1 LTLWGSQAYSP
12 APPGV
17 SGRESSPV
25 ADVKSLADMLWTLVR
40 WTLPLTV
47 AGVIAALAVG
57 ATQIGEQ
64 VRLRVE
70 TRLRSELPGFTV
82 HVRGASL
89 VEGEGIVIRGL
100 SIADPTLPP
109 TQRHLLAVEEVHLAC
124 STALTDL
131 ASGGP
136 AITAV
141 KVRRPT
147 VHAVREADGSW
158 RLARLLAGRRPT
170 GQAAVPIVVE
180 DGTLHVEDSRIRKPF
195 TMRQVAV
202 ELVPGRE
209 PDAPIALRGSGAGE
223 LFERVE
229 FSGTLA
235 AADGRFEIGGHV
247 ESLDVSQRLHELAV
261 AAGQGSWLAGLRGRI
276 GLDWR
281 AAGTLAAPADT
292 DFSLQGRLEAGHFQ
306 HAALPFPMSDVS
318 ATFSADRSGAVCE
331 TLEAHS
337 GSTLVHGSGRLF
349 GWRPEA
355 DWDLLVEAERLVV
368 GRHWE
373 GLLPQPIATQWSKLL
388 PAGEIDVRAQLTRR
402 TGRIEPDVAVRCRNV
417 SLTHYRFPYRLDRT
431 VGTVTYKG
439 TALAIHLTGQAG
451 GHPVQV
457 AGAIDTAVSGGR
469 GTIEVQGNEMRIDDT
484 LLAALPPRSADIVRS
499 LRGQGTFDFL
509 FRHQRGPE
517 QPQGHANSL
526 DIRLTQGSLSYAGF
540 PYPLSNVTGSIR
552 MDQGRWIIRGLTGT
566 NDTGIVQCSGG
577 LEPRPDGGGELALQ
591 LTGRGVVLEK
601 ELRDALPA
609 GMRRIWDDVDPRGT
623 AEFSATVRHDVRSRR
638 TTVELEAMPQGDTV
652 SIEPSWFPY
661 RLERLRG
668 RLLWRDGRLRF
679 EQIRGVHARTTVAT
693 DGSCRF
699 TPDGGW
705 HVSFERLSADRFRV
719 DHDLLQALPVGL
731 QQAVEGVRL
740 RGLLSLDG
748 TLDIHSTAPTVVT
761 RPGGRTELVPGPA
774 AASWDMALDM
784 EQAALDLGVPVEHVH
799 GGLRLRGQ
807 GDGRAW
813 QAVGDLALDSAM
825 VQGVQLTAVQGP
837 LAMDG
842 SGVRFGALA
851 AGQAGGGRRLS
862 ARLAEGTLLVDG
874 SAAAGPAGRFSVAAS
889 LQDADLQRLA
899 SEATAAPQ
907 RSRGRLTAGIE
918 LTGSR
923 AGAHSLGGR
932 GQVRLRDADI
942 YELPVVVA
950 LLKIL
955 RVKAPDRNAFG
966 SSLVDFR
973 IEGPHAYLDT
983 IELSGDAI
991 SLVGT
996 GEIDFDTNLRLTF
1009 RSIMGDAETQLPA
1022 MKRLLGGASGQFML
1036 IHVDGT
1042 LADPVPTTEA
1052 FPTLAA
1058 ALQKLQTQRQ
1068 ELRR

>member
-1 LTLWGSQAYSP
+1 MKP
-12 APPGV
+12 
-17 SGRESSPV
+17 
-25 ADVKSLADMLWTLVR
+25 LADMLWTLVR

-109 TQRHLLAVEEVHLAC
+109 PQRQLLAVEEVHLAC

-131 ASGGP
+131 ASGGT

-141 KVRRPT
+141 RVRRPT

-170 GQAAVPIVVE
+170 GQAALPIVVE
-180 DGTLHVEDSRIRKPF
+180 DGTLYIEDPRIRRPF

-229 FSGTLA
+229 FSGTLTA
-235 AADGRFEIGGHV
+235 AEGRFEIGGRL

-281 AAGTLAAPADT
+281 AAGTLAAPADV
-292 DFSLQGRLEAGHFQ
+292 DFSLRGRLEAGHFQ

-318 ATFSADRSGAVCE
+318 AEFSADRSGVVCE

-337 GSTLVHGSGRLF
+337 GSTLVRGSGRLF

-373 GLLPQPIATQWSKLL
+373 GLLPQPLATQWSKLL

-469 GTIEVQGNEMRIDDT
+469 GTIEVQGNEMRIDDA

-577 LEPRPDGGGELALQ
+577 LEPRPDGGGELTLQ
-591 LTGRGVVLEK
+591 LNGRGVVLEK

-623 AEFSATVRHDVRSRR
+623 AEFSATVRHDVRARR

-719 DHDLLQALPVGL
+719 DHDLLQALPAGL

-923 AGAHSLGGR
+923 AGAHSLTGR

>member
-1 LTLWGSQAYSP
+1 
-12 APPGV
+12 
-17 SGRESSPV
+17 
-25 ADVKSLADMLWTLVR
+25 MLWTLVR

-57 ATQIGEQ
+57 ATQVGEQ

-70 TRLRSELPGFTV
+70 ARLRSELPGLAV
-82 HVRGASL
+82 QVRSASL
-89 VEGEGIVIRGL
+89 VEGEGIVVRGV
-100 SIADPTLPP
+100 SIADPALPEP
-109 TQRHLLAVEEVHLAC
+109 QRQLVAIDELHLAC
-124 STALTDL
+124 STSLADL
-131 ASGGP
+131 AGGAP
-136 AITAV
+136 LIKGV
-141 KVRRPT
+141 RVRRPT
-147 VHAVREADGSW
+147 VHATRGADGTWS
-158 RLARLLAGRRPT
+158 LARLAAGREPMR
-170 GQAAVPIVVE
+170 QAAVPITIEDGMLLVE
-180 DGTLHVEDSRIRKPF
+180 DARIQKRIAV
-195 TMRQVAV
+195 RQIGVGLTPAGEALAV
-202 ELVPGRE
+202 
-209 PDAPIALRGSGAGE
+209 RGSGVGE
-223 LFERVE
+223 LFERIE
-229 FSGTLA
+229 FSGSVVPVT
-235 AADGRFEIGGHV
+235 GRFDVGGV
-247 ESLDVSQRLHELAV
+247 LESLDVSQRLHELVV
-261 AAGQGSWLAGLRGRI
+261 ALGRGDWLAGLRGRV
-276 GLDWR
+276 GLEWR
-281 AAGTLAAPADT
+281 ASGSFALPDEIAASAR
-292 DFSLQGRLEAGHFQ
+292 GRLEAGHFQ

-318 ATFSADRSGAVCE
+318 ATFAADRSGVVCE
-331 TLEAHS
+331 RLEAHS
-337 GSTLVHGSGRLF
+337 GSTLVRGSGRLA
-349 GWRPEA
+349 GWNAAA
-355 DWDLLVEAERLVV
+355 DWDLIVEAERLLV

-373 GLLPQPIATQWSKLL
+373 ELLPPQLAAQWSKLL
-388 PAGEIDVRAQLTRR
+388 PAGEIDVRAQLARR
-402 TGRIEPDVAVRCRNV
+402 DGRIEPDVAVRCRNV

-439 TALAIHLTGQAG
+439 SALALHLTGQAG
-451 GHPVQV
+451 GHPVHV
-457 AGAIDTAVSGGR
+457 AGAIDTSVAGGR
-469 GTIEVQGNEMRIDDT
+469 GTIEVQGNEMRIDDA
-484 LLAALPPRSADIVRS
+484 LLAAMPPRSADIVRS
-499 LRGQGTFDFL
+499 LRGQGTFDFV

-517 QPQGHANSL
+517 HPLGHANSL
-526 DIRLTQGSLSYAGF
+526 DIRLAQGSLSYAGF
-540 PYPLSNVTGSIR
+540 PYPLSNVTGIIR
-552 MDQGRWIIRGLTGT
+552 MEQGRWMIRGITGT
-566 NDTGIVQCSGG
+566 NDTGVVQCSGG
-577 LEPRPDGGGELALQ
+577 LEPNADGGGELTLQ

-609 GMRRIWDDVDPRGT
+609 GMRRIWDDVDPRGM
-623 AEFSATVRHDVRSRR
+623 AEFAATVRHDVKARR

-661 RLERLRG
+661 RLERLQG
-668 RLLWRDGRLRF
+668 RLVWRDGQLRF

-693 DGSCRF
+693 DGRCRF

-719 DHDLLQALPVGL
+719 DHDLLQALPAGL
-731 QQAVEGVRL
+731 QQAVEGVKL

-748 TLDIHSTAPTVVT
+748 TLDIYSTTPTVMT
-761 RPGGRTELVPGPA
+761 LPGGRTEMVPGPA

-784 EQAALDLGVPVEHVH
+784 EQAAVDVGVPVEHVH

-807 GDGRAW
+807 SDGRSW
-813 QAVGDLALDSAM
+813 QALGELSLDSAM
-825 VQGVQLTAVQGP
+825 VRDVQLTAVRGP

-842 SGVRFGALA
+842 GGVRFGALA
-851 AGQAGGGRRLS
+851 AGGNGGGRRLS
-862 ARLAEGTLLVDG
+862 ARLADGALLVDG
-874 SAAAGPAGRFSVAAS
+874 SAAAGPAGRFAVVAS

-899 SEATAAPQ
+899 NEATATPQ
-907 RSRGRLTAGIE
+907 RYRGRLSGGIE
-918 LTGSR
+918 LNGSR
-923 AGAHSLGGR
+923 AGTHSLSGR

-996 GEIDFDTNLRLTF
+996 GEVDFDTNLKLSF

-1042 LADPVPTTEA
+1042 LAEPVTTTEA

>member
-1 LTLWGSQAYSP
+1 MA
-12 APPGV
+12 
-17 SGRESSPV
+17 RRV
-25 ADVKSLADMLWTLVR
+25 AQVKSLADMLWTLVR

-57 ATQIGEQ
+57 ATQVGEQ
-64 VRLRVE
+64 VRVRVE
-70 TRLRSELPGFTV
+70 ARLRTELPGMAV
-82 HVRGASL
+82 QVRSASL
-89 VEGEGIVIRGL
+89 VEGEGIVVRGV
-100 SIADPTLPP
+100 SIADPALPEP
-109 TQRHLLAVEEVHLAC
+109 QRQLVAVEELHLAC
-124 STALTDL
+124 STSLADL
-131 ASGGP
+131 AGGAP
-136 AITAV
+136 LIKAV
-141 KVRRPT
+141 RVRRPT
-147 VHAVREADGSW
+147 VHAARGADGTWS
-158 RLARLLAGRRPT
+158 LARLMANRQPT
-170 GQAAVPIVVE
+170 RQAAVPISIE
-180 DGTLHVEDSRIRKPF
+180 DGMLVLEDARIQKR
-195 TMRQVAV
+195 VAV
-202 ELVPGRE
+202 RQIGMEMVPAGE
-209 PDAPIALRGSGAGE
+209 TLAVRGSGAGE
-223 LFERVE
+223 LFEQIE
-229 FSGTLA
+229 FTGSMVP
-235 AADGRFEIGGHV
+235 ADGRFEIAGTL
-247 ESLDVSQRLHELAV
+247 ESLDVSQRLHELVV
-261 AAGQGSWLAGLRGRI
+261 ALGYGDWLAGLRGRV
-276 GLDWR
+276 GLEWR
-281 AAGTLAAPADT
+281 ASGSLAEPDAIAVAAR
-292 DFSLQGRLEAGHFQ
+292 GRLEAGHFQ

-318 ATFSADRSGAVCE
+318 AKFTADRSGVVCE
-331 TLEAHS
+331 RLEAHS
-337 GSTLVHGSGRLF
+337 GSTLVRGSGRLV
-349 GWRPEA
+349 GWHAAA
-355 DWDLLVEAERLVV
+355 DWDLLVEAERLLV

-373 GLLPQPIATQWSKLL
+373 GLLPQPLAAQWSKLL

-402 TGRIEPDVAVRCRNV
+402 GGRIEPDVAVRCRNV

-431 VGTVTYKG
+431 VGTVTFKG
-439 TALAIHLTGQAG
+439 SALSLHLTGQAG
-451 GHPVQV
+451 GHAVHV
-457 AGAIDTAVSGGR
+457 AGAIDTSVPGGR
-469 GTIEVQGNEMRIDDT
+469 GTIEVQGNEMRIDDA
-484 LLAALPPRSADIVRS
+484 LLAAMPPRSADIVRS
-499 LRGQGTFDFL
+499 LRGQGTFDFA

-517 QPQGHANSL
+517 HPQGYANAL

-552 MDQGRWIIRGLTGT
+552 MDQGRWTIRGLSGT
-566 NDTGIVQCSGG
+566 NDSGVVQCTGG
-577 LEPRPDGGGELALQ
+577 LEPAADGGGELTLQ
-591 LTGRGVVLEK
+591 LTGRGVVLEQ

-623 AEFSATVRHDVRSRR
+623 AEFSAVVRHDVKAKR
-638 TTVELEAMPQGDTV
+638 TTVELQAMPQGDTV

-668 RLLWRDGRLRF
+668 RLVWRDGQLRF

-699 TPDGGW
+699 TPEGGW
-705 HVSFERLSADRFRV
+705 HVSFERLSADRFRA
-719 DHDLLQALPVGL
+719 DHDLLQALPAGL
-731 QQAVEGVRL
+731 QQAVEGVKL

-748 TLDIHSTAPTVVT
+748 TLDIYSTAPSVVT
-761 RPGGRTELVPGPA
+761 LPGGRTELVPGPA

-784 EQAALDLGVPVEHVH
+784 EQAAVDVGVPVEHVH

-807 GDGRAW
+807 SDGRVW
-813 QAVGDLALDSAM
+813 QATGELALDSAM
-825 VQGVQLTAVQGP
+825 VRGVQLTAVQGP
-837 LAMDG
+837 LAMDA

-851 AGQAGGGRRLS
+851 AGPNGGGRRLS
-862 ARLAEGTLLVDG
+862 ARLADGALLVDG
-874 SAAAGPAGRFSVAAS
+874 SAAAGPAGRFTVAAS

-907 RSRGRLTAGIE
+907 RYRGRLSGGIE
-918 LTGSR
+918 LAGSR
-923 AGAHSLGGR
+923 AGTHSLSGR

-996 GEIDFDTNLRLTF
+996 GEIDFESNLRLSF

-1042 LADPVPTTEA
+1042 LAEPVTTTEA

>member
-1 LTLWGSQAYSP
+1 
-12 APPGV
+12 
-17 SGRESSPV
+17 
-25 ADVKSLADMLWTLVR
+25 MLWTLVR

-109 TQRHLLAVEEVHLAC
+109 PQRQMLAVEEVHLAC

-141 KVRRPT
+141 RVRRPT

-170 GQAAVPIVVE
+170 GQAALPIVVE
-180 DGTLHVEDSRIRKPF
+180 DGTLHVEDPRIRRPF

-229 FSGTLA
+229 FSGTLT
-235 AADGRFEIGGHV
+235 AADGRFEIGGRL

-261 AAGQGSWLAGLRGRI
+261 ATGQGSWLAGLRGRI

-281 AAGTLAAPADT
+281 AAGTLVAPADV
-292 DFSLQGRLEAGHFQ
+292 DFSLRGRLEAGHFQ

-318 ATFSADRSGAVCE
+318 AEFSANRSGVVCE

-337 GSTLVHGSGRLF
+337 GSTLVRGSGRLF

-373 GLLPQPIATQWSKLL
+373 GLLPQPLATQWSKLL

-469 GTIEVQGNEMRIDDT
+469 GTIEVQGNEMRIDDA

-577 LEPRPDGGGELALQ
+577 LEPRPDGGGELTLQ

-623 AEFSATVRHDVRSRR
+623 AEFSATVRHDVRARR

-719 DHDLLQALPVGL
+719 DHDLLQALPAGL

-923 AGAHSLGGR
+923 AGAHSLAGR

-1042 LADPVPTTEA
+1042 LADPMPTTEA

>member
-1 LTLWGSQAYSP
+1 
-12 APPGV
+12 
-17 SGRESSPV
+17 
-25 ADVKSLADMLWTLVR
+25 MLWTLVR

-109 TQRHLLAVEEVHLAC
+109 PQRQMLAVEEVHLAC

-141 KVRRPT
+141 RVRRPT

-170 GQAAVPIVVE
+170 GQAALPIVVE
-180 DGTLHVEDSRIRKPF
+180 DGTLHVEDPRIRRPF

-229 FSGTLA
+229 FSGTLT
-235 AADGRFEIGGHV
+235 AADGRFEIGGRL

-261 AAGQGSWLAGLRGRI
+261 ATGQGSWLAGLRGRI

-281 AAGTLAAPADT
+281 AAGTLVAPADV
-292 DFSLQGRLEAGHFQ
+292 DFSLRGRLEAGHFQ

-318 ATFSADRSGAVCE
+318 AEFSANRSGVVCE

-337 GSTLVHGSGRLF
+337 GSTLVRGSGRLF

-373 GLLPQPIATQWSKLL
+373 GLLPQPLATQWSKLL

-469 GTIEVQGNEMRIDDT
+469 GTIEVQGNEMRIDDA

-577 LEPRPDGGGELALQ
+577 LEPRPDGGGELTLQ

-623 AEFSATVRHDVRSRR
+623 AEFSATVRHDVRARR

-719 DHDLLQALPVGL
+719 DHDLLQALPAGL

-889 LQDADLQRLA
+889 LQDADIQRLA

-923 AGAHSLGGR
+923 AGAHSLAGR

-1042 LADPVPTTEA
+1042 LADPMPTTEA

>member
-1 LTLWGSQAYSP
+1 
-12 APPGV
+12 
-17 SGRESSPV
+17 
-25 ADVKSLADMLWTLVR
+25 MLWTLVR
-40 WTLPLTV
+40 WMLPLTV
-47 AGVIAALAVG
+47 AGVVAALAVG

-70 TRLRSELPGFTV
+70 ARLRSELPGFDV

-89 VEGEGIVIRGL
+89 VEGEGIVVRGL
-100 SIADPTLPP
+100 SIADPALPP
-109 TQRHLLAVEEVHLAC
+109 SQRQLVAVEEVHLAC
-124 STALTDL
+124 RTALADL

-136 AITAV
+136 PITAV

-147 VHAVREADGSW
+147 VHATRHADGSW
-158 RLARLLAGRRPT
+158 SLARLFAGRRPA
-170 GQAAVPIVVE
+170 GPPAVPVVIENGTLVVE
-180 DGTLHVEDSRIRKPF
+180 DPLVRRPF
-195 TMRQVAV
+195 TMRQVTV
-202 ELVPGRE
+202 EIAPGRVAGS
-209 PDAPIALRGSGAGE
+209 PLAVRGSGSGE
-223 LFERVE
+223 VFERVE

-235 AADGRFEIGGHV
+235 AADGRFEIGGTL
-247 ESLDVSQRLHELAV
+247 ESLDVSQRLHELVV
-261 AAGQGSWLAGLRGRI
+261 AAGQGSWLAGLRGRV

-281 AAGTLAAPADT
+281 ASGAVSAPADIAV
-292 DFSLQGRLEAGHFQ
+292 SVRGRLESGHFQ

-318 ATFSADRSGAVCE
+318 AEFTADRSGAVCE
-331 TLEAHS
+331 QLVAHS
-337 GSTLVHGSGRLF
+337 GSTLVRGSGRLM
-349 GWRPEA
+349 GWQTAA
-355 DWDLLVEAERLVV
+355 DWELLVEAERLVV

-373 GLLPQPIATQWSKLL
+373 GLLPHQLAAQWSKLL
-388 PAGEIDVRAQLTRR
+388 PAGEIDVRANLARR
-402 TGRIEPDVAVRCRNV
+402 DGRITPDVAVRCRNI

-451 GHPVQV
+451 GHPVHV
-457 AGAIDTAVSGGR
+457 AGTIDTSVAGGR
-469 GTIEVQGNEMRIDDT
+469 GTIEVQGNEMRIDDA

-499 LRGQGTFDFL
+499 LRGQGTFDFV
-509 FRHQRGPE
+509 FRHDRGPE
-517 QPQGHANSL
+517 QSQGHSNSL
-526 DIRLTQGSLSYAGF
+526 DIRLTHGSLCYAGF

-552 MDQGRWIIRGLTGT
+552 MEQGRWTIRGLTGT
-566 NDTGIVQCSGG
+566 NDTGVVQCSGG
-577 LEPRPDGGGELALQ
+577 LEPRADGGGELTLQ
-591 LTGRGVVLEK
+591 LTGRGVVLEQ
-601 ELRDALPA
+601 ELRDALPT
-609 GMRRIWDDVDPRGT
+609 GMRRIWNDVDPRGT

-652 SIEPSWFPY
+652 SIEPAWFPY

-668 RLLWRDGRLRF
+668 RLVWREGRLRF

-705 HVSFERLSADRFRV
+705 HVSFERLSADRFRA
-719 DHDLLQALPVGL
+719 DHDLLQALPAGL

-748 TLDIHSTAPTVVT
+748 TLDIYSTTPTVVT
-761 RPGGRTELVPGPA
+761 LPGGRTELVPGPA
-774 AASWDMALDM
+774 AASWDIAIDM
-784 EQAALDLGVPVEHVH
+784 EQAALDVGIPVEHVH

-807 GDGRAW
+807 SDGRAW
-813 QAVGDLALDSAM
+813 QAAGDLALDSAM
-825 VQGVQLTAVQGP
+825 VHGVQLTAVQGP
-837 LAMDG
+837 LALDG
-842 SGVRFGALA
+842 TGVRFGALA

-874 SAAAGPAGRFSVAAS
+874 SAAAGSAGRFLVAAA

-899 SEATAAPQ
+899 SDATAAPQ
-907 RSRGRLTAGIE
+907 RSRGRLSGGIE
-918 LTGSR
+918 LSGSR
-923 AGAHSLGGR
+923 AGTHSLAGR

-973 IEGPHAYLDT
+973 IEGPRAYLDT

-991 SLVGT
+991 SLVGN

-1009 RSIMGDAETQLPA
+1009 RSIMGDAEAQLPA

-1058 ALQKLQTQRQ
+1058 ALHKLQTQRQ

>member
-1 LTLWGSQAYSP
+1 
-12 APPGV
+12 
-17 SGRESSPV
+17 
-25 ADVKSLADMLWTLVR
+25 VKSLADMLWTLVR
-40 WTLPLTV
+40 WTLPLTA

-70 TRLRSELPGFTV
+70 ARLRSELPGFAV

-89 VEGEGIVIRGL
+89 VEGEGIVVRGL
-100 SIADPTLPP
+100 SISDPALPP
-109 TQRHLLAVEEVHLAC
+109 PERQLLVVEEVHLAC

-147 VHAVREADGSW
+147 VHAVRHADGSW
-158 RLARLLAGRRPT
+158 SLTRLFAGRRPT
-170 GQAAVPIVVE
+170 GQAAVPVVIE
-180 DGTLHVEDSRIRKPF
+180 DGTLVVEDARVRKPF
-195 TMRQVAV
+195 AMRQVAV
-202 ELVPGRE
+202 ELAPGRG
-209 PDAPIALRGSGAGE
+209 AGSSLTVRGSGAGE
-223 LFERVE
+223 VFERVE
-229 FSGTLA
+229 FSGTLS
-235 AADGRFEIGGHV
+235 AADGRFEIAGSL

-261 AAGQGSWLAGLRGRI
+261 AAGQGSWLAGLRGRV
-276 GLDWR
+276 GLDWQ
-281 AAGTLAAPADT
+281 ASGAVSAPADIAV
-292 DFSLQGRLEAGHFQ
+292 SVRGRLEAGHFQ

-318 ATFSADRSGAVCE
+318 AEFTADRAGAVCE
-331 TLEAHS
+331 KLVAHS
-337 GSTLVHGSGRLF
+337 GSTLVRGSGRLT
-349 GWRPEA
+349 GWQATA
-355 DWDLLVEAERLVV
+355 DWELLVEAERLVV

-373 GLLPQPIATQWSKLL
+373 ELLPQQLAAQWSKLL
-388 PAGEIDVRAQLTRR
+388 PAGEIDVRAHLARR
-402 TGRIEPDVAVRCRNV
+402 GGTIEPDVAVRCRNV

-439 TALAIHLTGQAG
+439 AALALHLTGQAG
-451 GHPVQV
+451 GHPVHV
-457 AGAIDTAVSGGR
+457 AGTIDTSAAGGR
-469 GTIEVQGNEMRIDDT
+469 GTIEVQGNEMRIDDA

-499 LRGQGTFDFL
+499 LRGQGTFGFL

-517 QPQGHANSL
+517 QPQGYVNSL

-552 MDQGRWIIRGLTGT
+552 MEQGRWTIRGLTGT
-566 NDTGIVQCSGG
+566 NDTGVVQCTGG
-577 LEPRPDGGGELALQ
+577 LEPRADGGGELTLQ
-591 LTGRGVVLEK
+591 LTGRGVVLEP
-601 ELRDALPA
+601 ELRDALPP

-623 AEFSATVRHDVRSRR
+623 AEFSATVRHDVRARR

-652 SIEPSWFPY
+652 SIEPAWFPY
-661 RLERLRG
+661 RLERLQG
-668 RLLWRDGRLRF
+668 RLVWRDGRLRF
-679 EQIRGVHARTTVAT
+679 EQIRGVHARTTVVT

-719 DHDLLQALPVGL
+719 DHDLLQALPAGL

-748 TLDIHSTAPTVVT
+748 TLDIYSTTPSVVT
-761 RPGGRTELVPGPA
+761 LPGGRTELVPGPA
-774 AASWDMALDM
+774 ASSWDIALDM
-784 EQAALDLGVPVEHVH
+784 EQAALDVGLPVEHVH

-807 GDGRAW
+807 SDGRAW

-837 LAMDG
+837 LALDG
-842 SGVRFGALA
+842 TGVRFGALA

-874 SAAAGPAGRFSVAAS
+874 SAAAGPAGRFTVAAS
-889 LQDADLQRLA
+889 LQEADLQRLA
-899 SEATAAPQ
+899 SEATAAPH
-907 RSRGRLTAGIE
+907 RSRGQLSGGIE
-918 LTGSR
+918 LSGSR
-923 AGAHSLGGR
+923 AGTHSLTGR

-1042 LADPVPTTEA
+1042 LADPVPSTEA